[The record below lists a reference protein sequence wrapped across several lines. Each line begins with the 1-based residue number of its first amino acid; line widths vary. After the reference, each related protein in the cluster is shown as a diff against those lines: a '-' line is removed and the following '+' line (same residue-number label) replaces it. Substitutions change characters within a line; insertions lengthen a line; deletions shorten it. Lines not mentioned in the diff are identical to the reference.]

1 MVQPLHLALDATRLR
16 HRYDYHQQRCTRATA
31 GIAALRIIR
40 S

>member
-1 MVQPLHLALDATRLR
+1 MMRPRLALDAARFA
-16 HRYDYHQQRCTRATA
+16 HRYDYHQHRCTRATA